1 MPTGD
6 IKPHSGRMHLHSGNL
21 FRNLCTGREIPQKQ
35 QILPLN
41 RMRVVAALSLPI
53 GE

>member
-1 MPTGD
+1 M
-6 IKPHSGRMHLHSGNL
+6 
-21 FRNLCTGREIPQKQ
+21 PQKQ

-41 RMRVVAALSLPI
+41 RMRVVDARSLPI